1 MTFQDTIPGTEQ
13 IEVPSDSG
21 LLFGGISIGIAIFMA
36 IFAILFVSVVVL
48 IIVSARKRYK
58 AAKTAGLDPWAGD
71 IQMMQAAK
79 ESQLLAPARS
89 VEDRLAE
96 VDELRRA
103 GRISAEEHSAAR
115 ARIMGTI

>member
-1 MTFQDTIPGTEQ
+1 
-13 IEVPSDSG
+13 V
-21 LLFGGISIGIAIFMA
+21 
-36 IFAILFVSVVVL
+36 LFVGVVVL
-48 IIVSARKRYK
+48 IIVSARKRYR
-58 AAKTAGLDPWAGD
+58 AAKDAGLDPWAGD

-96 VDELRRA
+96 VDQLRRE
-103 GRISAEEHSAAR
+103 GKISAEEHSDAR